1 VELEFIT
8 ELEVVAVL
16 VVLFESVVL
25 EFVVA
30 VVQVKDL
37 PLHEIVDTVVLLE
50 VLVVVDDWYGSKA
63 IDNSVQ
69 VPKEALEEV
78 KTAG

>member
-1 VELEFIT
+1 MELEFIT